1 MSARSDRP
9 EGSPR
14 RSILILGGGVM
25 QLPAIR
31 LAKEKGWRV
40 TVADGNPQ
48 AAGAQEAHRF
58 LPIDLKDREALERAA
73 RQVSAE
79 DGLDGVFTAGTDF
92 SVTVAWVAERL
103 GLPGVPFEAAL
114 RATDKT
120 LMRAA
125 FRAAGVPSPEF
136 VGVSEEED
144 PLRASASLRY
154 PLVVKPVD
162 NMGARGIRR
171 VDRPQELPEAVALA
185 RDHSR
190 SRRVILEEFIPGPEF
205 SLDAI
210 VDRGRITV
218 TGIADRIIRFAPYF
232 VETGHTIP
240 TSADRPTVER
250 VCAAFEAGIR
260 ALGIERGAAKGDV
273 KLSPAGPVIG
283 EIAARLSGG
292 YMSGWTYPYASG
304 SLVTG
309 AALNVAVGLPAG
321 DLSPRWEM
329 VSAERAFIS
338 IPGKVARVVGVEEAE
353 RTPFVKELFLRV
365 GPGDP
370 VTFPTNNV
378 EKCGNVISQA
388 PTREDAVKA
397 AETAAARIVILL
409 EPTVAETAAFLFGS
423 EKGWAPPAFDLQRK
437 DRELDARAAEVGARL
452 DELPLYL
459 LGGGRR
465 GIGVLPLPGIEE
477 LGLRDWQ
484 GRELRE
490 ALATVYELAPVA
502 PSGTP
507 EEGDFRLLLGRLFW
521 QPFLRGTIQGAV
533 WLAQSVAELFRFA
546 APEEPHALEEGL
558 FSLLKAWEVDR

>member
-1 MSARSDRP
+1 MSLKPVRSGR
-9 EGSPR
+9 EAA

-31 LAKEKGWRV
+31 LAKERRWRV

-48 AAGAQEAHRF
+48 AVGAQEADRC
-58 LPIDLKDREALERAA
+58 LPIDLKDNEAIERAA
-73 RQVSAE
+73 RRLAAE

-103 GLPGVPFEAAL
+103 GLPGIPYEVAR
-114 RATDKT
+114 RATDKA

-125 FRAAGVPSPEF
+125 FRAAGVPSPDF

-144 PLRASASLRY
+144 PVRAASRLRY

-171 VDRPQELPEAVALA
+171 IDEPGELPEAVALA
-185 RDHSR
+185 RGHSR

-210 VDRGRITV
+210 VDGGRITV

-240 TSADRPTVER
+240 TAADRATIEGLCSV
-250 VCAAFEAGIR
+250 FEAGIR

-273 KLSPAGPVIG
+273 KLSPEGPVIG

-309 AALNVAVGLPAG
+309 AALNIAVGLPAG
-321 DLSPRWEM
+321 DLSPRWRM
-329 VSAERAFIS
+329 VSAERAFFS
-338 IPGKVARVVGVEEAE
+338 IPGRVAQVVGLEETRRA
-353 RTPFVKELFLRV
+353 PFVKDLFLRV
-365 GPGDP
+365 GKGDS

-388 PTREDAVKA
+388 PTREAAVKA
-397 AETAAARIVILL
+397 SEAAAARIVILL
-409 EPTVAETAAFLFGS
+409 EPTAAETAGFLFDGG
-423 EKGWAPPAFDLQRK
+423 EGWVPPAFDL
-437 DRELDARAAEVGARL
+437 RASEQDGDPLAVEIRAHL
-452 DELPLYL
+452 AELPLFL
-459 LGGGRR
+459 LGAGQE
-465 GIGVLPLPGIEE
+465 GIGVLPLAGIEA
-477 LGLRDWQ
+477 LRARDWH
-484 GRELRE
+484 GRGPLE

-502 PSGTP
+502 PAAVRESGS
-507 EEGDFRLLLGRLFW
+507 FRLLLGRLFW
-521 QPFLRGTIQGAV
+521 QTFLRGSIQGAV
-533 WLAQSVAELFRFA
+533 WLAQTLDELLRGY
-546 APEEPHALEEGL
+546 APRERHALEEGL
-558 FSLLKAWEVDR
+558 LALFQAWGVK